1 MKSLIKST
9 QRTRVIPT
17 ESQEHNPL
25 GPSDSRASVEGIV
38 LPEIA
43 APLAVSSPLLST
55 ENALNLLT
63 ELIDPIPSVAINY
76 QNTLLVDGEDLIGLV
91 QQPPEHSMVTVDLV
105 ADLPFMD
112 DYDATLNDTILFWS
126 SELG

>member
-1 MKSLIKST
+1 MDTANEGNPPGIAY
-9 QRTRVIPT
+9 
-17 ESQEHNPL
+17 EHNPL
-25 GPSDSRASVEGIV
+25 GPSDTRASVEGIV

-63 ELIDPIPSVAINY
+63 ELIDPTPSVTIDY
-76 QNTLLVDGEDLIGLV
+76 QNTLLVDGDDPIDLV
-91 QQPPEHSMVTVDLV
+91 QQPLEHSMVTVDLV
-105 ADLPFMD
+105 ADFLILD
-112 DYDATLNDTILFWS
+112 DYDATLNDTVLFWS